1 MSTPKKNYT
10 YIGTSTNQADKVF
23 DRVKYDQMI
32 ADNDYQ
38 SAYDYAMNFRLN
50 DPIEEAERVNH
61 LKNMLREGH
70 VTQAVYENV
79 DEANIPT
86 IAFRNAVQI
95 PGGLERLSMDNE
107 YANQFK
113 DYKNS
118 LGGGANRI
126 RVSFDPQVQ
135 KRFGIDWLG
144 KDNNN
149 ANIDVFYEKSGFNK
163 QYLEANSVNV
173 RLVNGRTYLE
183 FDKSNDLANT
193 ILLNLPYDKNYSPWI
208 IGIDENGNP
217 IDGGEDYLV
226 SRGGGD
232 AGLGSF
238 TTTNGMSTV
247 MNMQNLYNSA
257 QKIEN
262 KAYTEATSS
271 VKQYSSMFVPL
282 IYDNAQMLEEQLAA
296 GQIKD
301 SNFNSRIKRENNKL
315 IDKIAGIGVGQY
327 NIATAYFNKN
337 GEAVNRF
344 VNQEQQKEIIER
356 YRGTNSSNIKYG
368 ISISGNKVGLT
379 VILPPIQKTNNNP
392 EKESMSFTIF
402 GDDIAQTL
410 QRQINTDP
418 AMQSVQEVNDM
429 QNLGYTYHDSRG
441 NSIVYDGL
449 GGWIVNKND
458 KSKSQDWVI
467 RQIHKDKASQD
478 IGRSIALDN
487 VNVNGRLVRPERY
500 ANQIQIASIMIA
512 NDANKDGDLI
522 DALKLIYG
530 NKIDYTDP
538 TAIASAIF
546 KMKGTESRV
555 SQEYEEAIANPAV
568 FEKFNDVFEIEK
580 MLLNVGNRYIHQ

>member
-1 MSTPKKNYT
+1 MSNPKKNYT

-61 LKNMLREGH
+61 LKNMIREGH
-70 VTQAVYENV
+70 VTQTVYENV

-95 PGGLERLSMDNE
+95 PGGLEKLSMDNE

-135 KRFGIDWLG
+135 KYHGIDWLV

-149 ANIDVFYEKSGFNK
+149 ANIDVFYKNSGFNK
-163 QYLEANSVNV
+163 QYLEANGVNV

-208 IGIDENGNP
+208 IGIDEDGNP

-226 SRGGGD
+226 SYGEGY
-232 AGLGSF
+232 AGLTTF
-238 TTTNGMSTV
+238 TTTKGMSTV
-247 MNMQNLYNSA
+247 MKMRNLYNSA
-257 QKIEN
+257 KEIEN

-301 SNFNSRIKRENNKL
+301 SDFNSRIKRENNKL
-315 IDKIAGIGVGQY
+315 IDGIAGIGIEQY
-327 NIATAYFNKN
+327 DVATAYFNEN

-344 VNQEQQKEIIER
+344 VNQEQKREILER
-356 YRGTNSSNIKYG
+356 YRGTKSSNIKYG

-379 VILPPIQKTNNNP
+379 VILPPIQKTHNNP
-392 EKESMSFTIF
+392 EKE
-402 GDDIAQTL
+402 
-410 QRQINTDP
+410 
-418 AMQSVQEVNDM
+418 
-429 QNLGYTYHDSRG
+429 
-441 NSIVYDGL
+441 
-449 GGWIVNKND
+449 
-458 KSKSQDWVI
+458 
-467 RQIHKDKASQD
+467 
-478 IGRSIALDN
+478 
-487 VNVNGRLVRPERY
+487 
-500 ANQIQIASIMIA
+500 
-512 NDANKDGDLI
+512 
-522 DALKLIYG
+522 
-530 NKIDYTDP
+530 
-538 TAIASAIF
+538 
-546 KMKGTESRV
+546 
-555 SQEYEEAIANPAV
+555 
-568 FEKFNDVFEIEK
+568 
-580 MLLNVGNRYIHQ
+580 